1 MEKNVGRIDKAI
13 RIIAGVLLIGAG
25 IFYKNWL
32 GLTGLVP
39 LFTAVTGWCP
49 LYSVLGVNTCKK

>member
-1 MEKNVGRIDKAI
+1 MEKNVGKIDKAI
-13 RIIAGVLLIGAG
+13 RIITGILIMGAG
-25 IFYKNWL
+25 AYYKNWL
-32 GLTGLVP
+32 GLAGLVP